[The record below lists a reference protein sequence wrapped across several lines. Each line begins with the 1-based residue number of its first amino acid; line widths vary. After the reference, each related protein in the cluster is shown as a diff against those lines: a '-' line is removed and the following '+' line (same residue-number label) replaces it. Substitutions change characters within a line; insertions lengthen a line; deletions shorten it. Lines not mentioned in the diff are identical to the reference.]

1 MKSLVYFSEK
11 QKEINCG
18 TVQAFERFCWF
29 MYDGYVFFCDKSSLQ
44 QCLSNKRYTCV
55 GEKAKPE
62 ELKAGSVIFLYNA
75 DDKSLLGPFTT
86 LEEGDELDAGTWVE
100 NVEEQ
105 HMPYENVKVTWED
118 LHRIENA
125 PEKLP
130 FLSDPKTC
138 KLTTTQTQRAL
149 DLLRQGQLYISEKK

>member
-1 MKSLVYFSEK
+1 
-11 QKEINCG
+11 
-18 TVQAFERFCWF
+18 
-29 MYDGYVFFCDKSSLQ
+29 MYDGYVFICEESSLQ
-44 QCLSNKRYTCV
+44 QCLSNKRYMCT

-62 ELKAGSVIFLYNA
+62 ELKAGSIIFLYNME
-75 DDKSLLGPFTT
+75 DKTLLGPFTT

-105 HMPYENVKVTWED
+105 HMPYESVKVTWED
-118 LHRIENA
+118 LHTIENA

-130 FLSDPKTC
+130 FLKEAKAC

-149 DLLRQGQLYISEKK
+149 DLLRQGQAYIYEKK

>member
-1 MKSLVYFSEK
+1 
-11 QKEINCG
+11 
-18 TVQAFERFCWF
+18 

-62 ELKAGSVIFLYNA
+62 ELKAGSVVFLYNA

-100 NVEEQ
+100 NEEHQ
-105 HMPYENVKVTWED
+105 YPYDDIKVTWED
-118 LHRIENA
+118 LHTIQNA
-125 PEKLP
+125 LEKLP
-130 FLSDPKTC
+130 FLADPKTC
-138 KLTTTQTQRAL
+138 KLSIGQTQRTL
-149 DLLRQGQLYISEKK
+149 DLLREGQPYISEKNR